1 MMTDRKQRPLPVRD
15 RIIRKR
21 KAAIGFAMLD
31 AAVIAAVYGYVAAGW
46 PAWPLAVVVAIPFAV
61 GLALN
66 SVTAL
71 KGRRILRDY
80 DANPAVAFL
89 AEIRNALKQGDSE

>member
-1 MMTDRKQRPLPVRD
+1 MTDRKQRPLPVRD
-15 RIIRKR
+15 RIIRR
-21 KAAIGFAMLD
+21 RNAAVRFATLD
-31 AAVIAAVYGYVAAGW
+31 AMVIAALSGYVAARW
-46 PAWPLAVVVAIPFAV
+46 PAWLLAVVVVIPFAV
-61 GLALN
+61 GLVLN

-71 KGRRILRDY
+71 KGRKILRAY